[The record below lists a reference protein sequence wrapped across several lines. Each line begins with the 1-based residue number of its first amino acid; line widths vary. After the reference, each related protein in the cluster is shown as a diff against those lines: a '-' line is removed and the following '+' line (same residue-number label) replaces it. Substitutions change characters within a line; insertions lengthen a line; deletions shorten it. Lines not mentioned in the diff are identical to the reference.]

1 MSRLVSR
8 LSAAAVVLV
17 GMLALAAPAHAHDA
31 LVSATPA
38 DGATLTAVPTEVVLT
53 FTDQILE
60 VEPAVLVRD
69 EAGEQLDDVP
79 VVVDG
84 ATVTR
89 PLPAD
94 MPDGRYDVAWRVV
107 SADGHPIEGAFT
119 FTVAAG
125 GAGVG
130 GNDAGGADTGA
141 PTADTTMGAPEGGA
155 DTPAATASG
164 AASDEVT
171 APGESAATA
180 GPGALIWG
188 AGLLVVALVVLIGVV
203 LRARRK

>member
-1 MSRLVSR
+1 V
-8 LSAAAVVLV
+8 VVLV
-17 GMLALAAPAHAHDA
+17 GMLALAAPAHAHDG

-38 DGATLTAVPTEVVLT
+38 DGGTLTAVPTEVVLT
-53 FTDQILE
+53 FCNELLE
-60 VEPAVLVRD
+60 VEPAVVVRD

-84 ATVTR
+84 VTVTC
-89 PLPAD
+89 PLPVAL
-94 MPDGRYDVAWRVV
+94 PAGRYDVAWRVV

-125 GAGVG
+125 GSE
-130 GNDAGGADTGA
+130 AGGEDAGA
-141 PTADTTMGAPEGGA
+141 PTVPDPTAGAPEGA
-155 DTPAATASG
+155 TDAPAATASG
-164 AASDEVT
+164 AADDEVA
-171 APGESAATA
+171 APGESAAAA

-188 AGLLVVALVVLIGVV
+188 IGLLAVALVVLIGVV